1 MKRMTISSGIPRPIN
16 TPSTA
21 GCALDSITF
30 ALLAALTAG
39 LSVPLSG
46 QFSSGVSVVEVY
58 ASATDSRGEPVT
70 GLTEKDFD
78 VLEDGKP
85 QAVSVFA
92 AGDFPLSVAVALD
105 RSFSMA
111 GPRLATARSAARVFL
126 GELRAPDE
134 AAILAIGSRVETV
147 APLSTDRAAQYEAL
161 ARIDAFGTTGLY
173 DSVVRA
179 IELTQPAK
187 GRRALVLLSD
197 GVDRYS
203 RTTAESALEQARR
216 SDVIV
221 YPVAVAASPSSFFE
235 RLAALTGGGAYYVRD
250 PGELSQTLRRVA
262 RQLRFQ
268 YLLGYVPA
276 ATGTT
281 GTGAWRRI
289 TVRVK
294 RPGVTVRAR
303 DGYLAK

>member
-1 MKRMTISSGIPRPIN
+1 MRSRFYHFRSPGGADGRALRPAVR
-16 TPSTA
+16 PV
-21 GCALDSITF
+21 L
-30 ALLAALTAG
+30 
-39 LSVPLSG
+39 VWR
-46 QFSSGVSVVEVY
+46 QRRRGVCE
-58 ASATDSRGEPVT
+58 RNRQPGEPVT

-85 QAVSVFA
+85 QTVSVFS

-126 GELRAPDE
+126 GELRAQDE

-147 APLSTDRAAQYEAL
+147 APLSTDRAAQFEAL

-187 GRRALVLLSD
+187 GRRALVVLSD

-203 RTTAESALEQARR
+203 TTTAERR
-216 SDVIV
+216 SSRR
-221 YPVAVAASPSSFFE
+221 AVPMSSCTRSLSPSRRRHSSSDS
-235 RLAALTGGGAYYVRD
+235 RRSPAGGAYHVPD
-250 PGELSQTLRRVA
+250 PAELLEDAPSRCA
-262 RQLRFQ
+262 RAAFS
-268 YLLGYVPA
+268 VPA
-276 ATGTT
+276 RLRAACHGDDRN
-281 GTGAWRRI
+281 GGVAPYYCPCQAAGRHRPSARRI
-289 TVRVK
+289 R
-294 RPGVTVRAR
+294 G
-303 DGYLAK
+303 